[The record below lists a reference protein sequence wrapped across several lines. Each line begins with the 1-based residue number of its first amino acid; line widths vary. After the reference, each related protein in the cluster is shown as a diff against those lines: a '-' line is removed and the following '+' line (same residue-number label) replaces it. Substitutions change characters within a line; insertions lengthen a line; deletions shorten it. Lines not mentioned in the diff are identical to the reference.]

1 MYYIDLI
8 TNFFINIFKYI
19 IYYYDYYLSLAYLNF
34 PPNEFVDNNSTIIFL
49 VITILIMHLRYTA
62 SNSRLGI
69 ILFDLPGTILH
80 ELSHY
85 IIAFII
91 GCRPTGFTVI
101 PRRVANGW
109 MIGEVKITKGRGLH
123 LIIVAFAPLL
133 LIPLAFWVDYHFFYY
148 FSYTYTNIFLYFYIL
163 INILV
168 SAIPSTV
175 DFKVAL
181 GGFWSIVKFILS
193 IIIFFAVIICSVLLI
208 EKF

>member
-8 TNFFINIFKYI
+8 INFFIDIFNYAM
-19 IYYYDYYLSLAYLNF
+19 YYYYYYLSLAYVNF
-34 PPNEFVDNNSTIIFL
+34 PPNEFLDNHSTIILL

-62 SNSRLGI
+62 SGSRFGV

-91 GCRPTGFTVI
+91 GCRPRGFTVI
-101 PRRVANGW
+101 PRKVDNGW
-109 MIGEVKITKGRGLH
+109 ILGEVRVTRGTGLH

-133 LIPLAFWVDYHFFYY
+133 LIPLAFWVDYHFFIW
-148 FSYTYTNIFLYFYIL
+148 FDYTYTNIFLYFYIL
-163 INILV
+163 INIIV
-168 SAIPSTV
+168 SSIPSTV
-175 DFKVAL
+175 DFRVAI
-181 GGFWSIVKFILS
+181 GGFWYIVKFILS

-208 EKF
+208 ENF